1 MTEMML
7 SPDCRDGN
15 HQKCNGDAWDLE
27 ADGITDCRC
36 GCHDEPEAMRQ
47 DIEHTGRHVAEIY
60 IPPFTNEQYDAGRK
74 YGDNL

>member
-36 GCHDEPEAMRQ
+36 GCHDERPYERANGG
-47 DIEHTGRHVAEIY
+47 EHI
-60 IPPFTNEQYDAGRK
+60 
-74 YGDNL
+74 